1 MNILE
6 TTSSRL
12 DSSAHDQ
19 HVAVYP
25 ARDKRTFLYAFSL
38 LLDILSMFG
47 GYAFALLV
55 RDPQWLE
62 SGNQALIVVAL
73 PIFIMFEIARG
84 AQSVETLENRL
95 LGIQRSLGAL
105 IASVLVVIGL
115 TFLFGAGEVSR
126 LGFVVTFAA
135 TAVLV
140 VISKF
145 IVDWIFKKTMNGI
158 AIATI
163 LLIDGLEAAP
173 EIGIDVFD
181 AGEAGLWPDLDH
193 PEMIDALSR
202 VIATYDRVI
211 IACRFEHR
219 AAWSTFL
226 KGHDIGGEILLDRDL
241 LHGAVGIGEYADHDT
256 IIISHGPLNLFNR
269 LQKRA
274 LDLVVALFAL
284 IVLSPLLVIVAFAIK
299 MDSPGPILF
308 RQMRVGQGNRQFRI
322 FKFRSM
328 RIENSDAKGNRS
340 TGREDDR
347 VTRVGRLIRR
357 TSIDELPQ
365 LFNVLRGE
373 MSMVGPR
380 PHALGSLAG
389 DALFWRVSNHYWLRH
404 ALKPGITGLAQIRG
418 FRGSTD
424 QKEDLEK
431 RLRCDLEYLSNWSIG
446 LDTMILIKTLPVVI
460 HKNAF

>member
-1 MNILE
+1 ME
-6 TTSSRL
+6 S
-12 DSSAHDQ
+12 
-19 HVAVYP
+19 YP
-25 ARDKRTFLYAFSL
+25 ARDKRTFLYVFSL

-47 GYAFALLV
+47 GYAAALLV

-62 SGNQALIVVAL
+62 AGNQALIVVAL
-73 PIFIMFEIARG
+73 PVFIMFEIARG
-84 AQSVETLENRL
+84 AQSVETLANRL
-95 LGIQRSLGAL
+95 LAIQRSLGAL
-105 IASVLVVIGL
+105 FASVLVVIGL
-115 TFLFGAGEVSR
+115 TFLFGAAEVSR
-126 LGFVVTFAA
+126 LGFIVTFAV
-135 TAVLV
+135 TAILI

-145 IVDWIFKKTMNGI
+145 IVDLIFKKSMNGV

-163 LLIDGLEAAP
+163 LLVDGLDAQP
-173 EIGIDVFD
+173 ESGVDFFD

-202 VIATYDRVI
+202 VISSYDRVI

-219 AAWSTFL
+219 GAWSTFL

-241 LHGAVGIGEYADHDT
+241 LHGAVAIGAYADNDT

-269 LQKRA
+269 LQKRG
-274 LDLVVALFAL
+274 LDMVVALSVL
-284 IVLSPLLVIVAFAIK
+284 ILLSPLLLLVALAIK
-299 MDSPGPILF
+299 IDSPGPIMF

-328 RIENSDAKGNRS
+328 RIESNDAEGDRS
-340 TGREDDR
+340 TEREDDR

-365 LFNVLRGE
+365 IFNVLRGE

-389 DALFWRVSNHYWLRH
+389 DALFWRVSDHYWLRH

-418 FRGSTD
+418 FRGATD

-446 LDTMILIKTLPVVI
+446 LDALILIKTLPVII
-460 HKNAF
+460 HKNAY

>member
-1 MNILE
+1 MNNNG
-6 TTSSRL
+6 
-12 DSSAHDQ
+12 HDQ
-19 HVAVYP
+19 RIKSYP

-47 GYAFALLV
+47 GYAAALLV
-55 RDPQWLE
+55 RDPQWLQA
-62 SGNQALIVVAL
+62 GNQALIVVAL

-84 AQSVETLENRL
+84 AQSAETLANRL
-95 LGIQRSLGAL
+95 LAIQRSLGAL
-105 IASVLVVIGL
+105 VASILVVTGL

-126 LGFVVTFAA
+126 VGFVVTFAA
-135 TAVLV
+135 TAILI

-145 IVDWIFKKTMNGI
+145 VVDLVFKKTMDGL

-163 LLIDGLEAAP
+163 LLIDGLDAKP
-173 EIGIDVFD
+173 ESGVDIFD
-181 AGEAGLWPDLDH
+181 AGQAGLWPDLDH

-202 VIATYDRVI
+202 VIGSYDRVI
-211 IACRFEHR
+211 IACRYEHR

-226 KGHDIGGEILLDRDL
+226 KGHDVGGEILLDRDL
-241 LHGAVGIGEYADHDT
+241 LHGAVAIGSYADNDT

-269 LQKRA
+269 LQKRG
-274 LDLVVALFAL
+274 LDLIVASVALIF
-284 IVLSPLLVIVAFAIK
+284 LSPLLLLVAFAIK
-299 MDSPGPILF
+299 MDSSGPVLF
-308 RQMRVGQGNRQFRI
+308 RQVRVGQGNRQFRI

-328 RIENSDAKGNRS
+328 RVESNDAKGDRS

-418 FRGSTD
+418 FRGATD
-424 QKEDLEK
+424 KKEDLEK

-446 LDTMILIKTLPVVI
+446 LDVMILVKTLPVVI

>member
-1 MNILE
+1 
-6 TTSSRL
+6 
-12 DSSAHDQ
+12 
-19 HVAVYP
+19 
-25 ARDKRTFLYAFSL
+25 
-38 LLDILSMFG
+38 MFG
-47 GYAFALLV
+47 GYASALLI
-55 RDPQWLE
+55 RDPQWLV

-73 PIFIMFEIARG
+73 PVFIMFEIARG
-84 AQSVETLENRL
+84 AQSVETLSNRL
-95 LGIQRSLGAL
+95 LAIQRSLGAL
-105 IASVLVVIGL
+105 LASVLVVIGL
-115 TFLFGAGEVSR
+115 TFLLGSDEVSR
-126 LGFVVTFAA
+126 LGFIVTFAV
-135 TAVLV
+135 TAILI

-145 IVDWIFKKTMNGI
+145 IVDLVFKKTMNGL
-158 AIATI
+158 AVATI
-163 LLIDGLEAAP
+163 LLVDGLDTEP
-173 EIGIDVFD
+173 EPDVDVFD
-181 AGEAGLWPDLDH
+181 AGQAGLWPDLDR

-202 VIATYDRVI
+202 IIGSYDRVI
-211 IACRFEHR
+211 IACKYEHR

-226 KGHDIGGEILLDRDL
+226 KGHDIGGEILLDRNL
-241 LHGAVGIGEYADHDT
+241 LHGAVAIGAYADNDT

-269 LQKRA
+269 LQKRGLDLAVAMLA
-274 LDLVVALFAL
+274 LIIFLPLLLVVAL
-284 IVLSPLLVIVAFAIK
+284 AIK
-299 MDSPGPILF
+299 MDSPGPVLF

-328 RIENSDAKGNRS
+328 RAESNDAKGDRS
-340 TGREDDR
+340 AGREDDR

-365 LFNVLRGE
+365 IFNVLRGE

-418 FRGSTD
+418 FRGATD

-431 RLRCDLEYLSNWSIG
+431 RLRCDLEYLSHWSIG
-446 LDTMILIKTLPVVI
+446 LDVMILVKTLPVII

>member
-1 MNILE
+1 
-6 TTSSRL
+6 
-12 DSSAHDQ
+12 
-19 HVAVYP
+19 
-25 ARDKRTFLYAFSL
+25 
-38 LLDILSMFG
+38 MFG
-47 GYAFALLV
+47 GYAAALLV
-55 RDPQWLE
+55 RDPQWLQA
-62 SGNQALIVVAL
+62 GNQALIVVAL

-84 AQSVETLENRL
+84 AQSAETLANRL
-95 LGIQRSLGAL
+95 LAIQRSLGAL
-105 IASVLVVIGL
+105 VASILVVTGL

-126 LGFVVTFAA
+126 VGFVVTFAA
-135 TAVLV
+135 TAILI
-140 VISKF
+140 VISTF
-145 IVDWIFKKTMNGI
+145 VVDLVFKKTMDGL

-163 LLIDGLEAAP
+163 LLIDGLDAKP
-173 EIGIDVFD
+173 ESGVDIFD
-181 AGEAGLWPDLDH
+181 AGQAGLWPDLDH

-202 VIATYDRVI
+202 VIGSYDRVI
-211 IACRFEHR
+211 IACRYEHR

-226 KGHDIGGEILLDRDL
+226 KGHDVGGEILLDRDL
-241 LHGAVGIGEYADHDT
+241 LHGAVAIGSYADNDT

-269 LQKRA
+269 LQKRG
-274 LDLVVALFAL
+274 LDLIVASVALIF
-284 IVLSPLLVIVAFAIK
+284 LSPLLLLVAFAIK
-299 MDSPGPILF
+299 MDSSGPVLF
-308 RQMRVGQGNRQFRI
+308 RQVRVGQGNRQFRI

-328 RIENSDAKGNRS
+328 RVESNDAKGDRS

-418 FRGSTD
+418 FRGATD
-424 QKEDLEK
+424 KKEDLEK

-446 LDTMILIKTLPVVI
+446 LDVMILVKTLPVVI

>member
-1 MNILE
+1 
-6 TTSSRL
+6 
-12 DSSAHDQ
+12 
-19 HVAVYP
+19 
-25 ARDKRTFLYAFSL
+25 
-38 LLDILSMFG
+38 MFG
-47 GYAFALLV
+47 GYASALLI
-55 RDPQWLE
+55 RDPQWLV
-62 SGNQALIVVAL
+62 SGNQALIVVSL
-73 PIFIMFEIARG
+73 PVFIMFEIARG
-84 AQSVETLENRL
+84 AQSIETLENRL
-95 LGIQRSLGAL
+95 LAIQRSIGAL
-105 IASVLVVIGL
+105 GASVLVVIAL

-126 LGFVVTFAA
+126 LGFIVTFAV
-135 TAVLV
+135 TAILI

-145 IVDWIFKKTMNGI
+145 IVDLVFKKTMNGL
-158 AIATI
+158 AVATI
-163 LLIDGLEAAP
+163 LLIDGLDAEP
-173 EIGIDVFD
+173 EPGVEVFD

-202 VIATYDRVI
+202 VISSYDRVI
-211 IACRFEHR
+211 IACRYEHR

-226 KGHDIGGEILLDRDL
+226 KGHDIGGEILLDRNL
-241 LHGAVGIGEYADHDT
+241 LHGAVAIGGYADNDT

-269 LQKRA
+269 LQKRS
-274 LDLVVALFAL
+274 LDLVVATLAL
-284 IVLSPLLVIVAFAIK
+284 ITLSPVLLFVSLAIK

-328 RIENSDAKGNRS
+328 RVESNDPKGDRS

-347 VTRVGRLIRR
+347 VTRVGRFIRR

-365 LFNVLRGE
+365 ILNVLRGE

-389 DALFWRVSNHYWLRH
+389 DALFWRVSDHYWLRH

-418 FRGSTD
+418 FRGATD

-446 LDTMILIKTLPVVI
+446 LDAMILIKTLPVVI

>member
-1 MNILE
+1 MNN
-6 TTSSRL
+6 
-12 DSSAHDQ
+12 SANGPQ
-19 HVAVYP
+19 IRAYP
-25 ARDKRTFLYAFSL
+25 ARDKRTYLYAFSL

-47 GYAFALLV
+47 GYASALLI
-55 RDPQWLE
+55 RDPQWLV

-73 PIFIMFEIARG
+73 PVFIMFEIARG
-84 AQSVETLENRL
+84 AQSLETLENRL
-95 LGIQRSLGAL
+95 LAIQRSIGAL
-105 IASVLVVIGL
+105 GASVLVVIAL

-126 LGFVVTFAA
+126 LGFIVTFAV
-135 TAVLV
+135 TAILII
-140 VISKF
+140 ISKF
-145 IVDWIFKKTMNGI
+145 IVDLAYKKTMGGV
-158 AIATI
+158 AVATI
-163 LLIDGLEAAP
+163 LLIDGLDAEP
-173 EIGIDVFD
+173 EPGVDVFD
-181 AGEAGLWPDLDH
+181 AGQAELWPDLDH

-202 VIATYDRVI
+202 VIGSYDRVI
-211 IACRFEHR
+211 IACRYEHR

-226 KGHDIGGEILLDRDL
+226 KGHDIGGEILLDRNL
-241 LHGAVGIGEYADHDT
+241 LHGAVAIGSYADNDT

-269 LQKRA
+269 LQKRGLDLAVAMLA
-274 LDLVVALFAL
+274 LIIFSPLLLVVAL
-284 IVLSPLLVIVAFAIK
+284 AIK
-299 MDSPGPILF
+299 MDSPGPVLF

-328 RIENSDAKGNRS
+328 RVESNDAKGNRS

-347 VTRVGRLIRR
+347 VTRVGRFIRR

-365 LFNVLRGE
+365 ILNVLLGE

-389 DALFWRVSNHYWLRH
+389 DALFWRVSDHYWLRH

-418 FRGSTD
+418 FRGATD

-431 RLRCDLEYLSNWSIG
+431 RLRCDLEYLTNWSIG
-446 LDTMILIKTLPVVI
+446 LDAMILIKTLPVII

>member
-1 MNILE
+1 MNNSGDRRRTE
-6 TTSSRL
+6 S
-12 DSSAHDQ
+12 
-19 HVAVYP
+19 YP
-25 ARDKRTFLYAFSL
+25 ARDKRTILYVLSL

-47 GYAFALLV
+47 GYSAALLV

-62 SGNQALIVVAL
+62 AGNQALIVVSL
-73 PIFIMFEIARG
+73 PVFIMFEIARG
-84 AQSVETLENRL
+84 AQSIETLSNRL
-95 LGIQRSLGAL
+95 LAIQRSLGAL
-105 IASVLVVIGL
+105 FASVLVVIGL
-115 TFLFGAGEVSR
+115 TFLFGAAEVSR
-126 LGFVVTFAA
+126 LGFVVTFAV
-135 TAVLV
+135 TAILIV
-140 VISKF
+140 VSKF
-145 IVDWIFKKTMNGI
+145 VVDLVFKKTMNGV
-158 AIATI
+158 ALASI
-163 LLIDGLEAAP
+163 LLIDGLDAIP
-173 EIGIDVFD
+173 EPGVEVFN
-181 AGEAGLWPDLDH
+181 AGEAKLWPDLDH

-202 VIATYDRVI
+202 VISSYDRVI
-211 IACRFEHR
+211 IACRFDHR

-226 KGHDIGGEILLDRDL
+226 KGHDVGGEILLDRDL
-241 LHGAVGIGEYADHDT
+241 LHGAVAIGSYADSDT

-269 LQKRA
+269 LQKRG
-274 LDLVVALFAL
+274 LDLVTALFAL
-284 IVLSPLLVIVAFAIK
+284 ILLSPLFLLVAIAIK
-299 MDSPGPILF
+299 IDSPGPIMF

-328 RIENSDAKGNRS
+328 RMESNDAKGDRS
-340 TGREDDR
+340 TEREDDR

-365 LFNVLRGE
+365 IFNVLRGE

-418 FRGSTD
+418 FRGATD

-446 LDTMILIKTLPVVI
+446 LDILILIKTLPVVV